1 MPEFEFNALV
11 RLLLQMASIILVSR
25 LIHAGLRRIGQPLV
39 IAEVIGG
46 ILLGPSLLGLVW
58 PDAMVGLFPKSSMP
72 ALGLLSQVGLVLFMF
87 LVGLE
92 LDSKLLRGKTRSSVI
107 ISQTSIIFPF
117 LLGLGAAFWLF
128 DSYAPDGVALL
139 PFALFMGIAMSIT
152 AFPVLARILTER
164 GMFSS
169 KVGAIS
175 IACAAVDDVAAWCLL
190 AFVVAISRAH
200 GVTSAAWT
208 TGMALAF
215 VGIMFFVVRPLLR
228 RAGERVAASGGLTPT
243 LTAATLLLL
252 ILSATVTEIIGIHA
266 LFGAFLFGALVPKEG
281 GLAEALAKKVETV
294 AVVMLLPLFFA
305 YSGLR
310 TEIGLLDDP
319 SDWLVAGAIILL
331 ATLGKFGG
339 ATLAAR
345 FTGLNWRESSAVGVL
360 MNTRGLME
368 LIALNI
374 GMDLGV
380 ISPTLFT
387 MLVIM
392 ALVTTFATSPVV
404 RWVYPL
410 SEQTKTDAA
419 PARNA

>member
-11 RLLLQMASIILVSR
+11 LLLLQMASIILVSR
-25 LIHAGLRRIGQPLV
+25 LLHLVLRRIGQPLV

-46 ILLGPSLLGLVW
+46 ILLGPSLLGLIW
-58 PDAMVGLFPKSSMP
+58 PEAMTGLFPKSSMP
-72 ALGLLSQVGLVLFMF
+72 TLGLLSQVGLVLFMF

-92 LDSKLLRGKTRSSVI
+92 LDHKLLRGKTRSSVI
-107 ISQTSIIFPF
+107 ISQTSIVFPF
-117 LLGLGAAFWLF
+117 LLGLGAAFWLYE
-128 DSYAPDGVALL
+128 SYAPHGVAFL

-152 AFPVLARILTER
+152 AFPVLARILNER
-164 GMFSS
+164 GLFTS

-190 AFVVAISRAH
+190 AFVVAISRAQ
-200 GVTSAAWT
+200 GVEAAAWT
-208 TGMALAF
+208 SGMALAF
-215 VGIMFFVVRPLLR
+215 VGIMFYVVRPLLK
-228 RAGERVAASGGLTPT
+228 RAGEKVMANGGLTPT
-243 LTAATLLLL
+243 LTAMTLLLL

-281 GLAEALAKKVETV
+281 GLADALARRMETV

-319 SDWLVAGAIILL
+319 RDWLIAGAIILL
-331 ATLGKFGG
+331 ATIGKFGG
-339 ATLAAR
+339 ATIAAR
-345 FTGLNWRESSAVGVL
+345 LTGLDWRESSAVGVL

-404 RWVYPL
+404 GWVYPPRA
-410 SEQTKTDAA
+410 QAA
-419 PARNA
+419 SQQRS

>member
-25 LIHAGLRRIGQPLV
+25 LIHLGLRRIGQPLV

-58 PDAMVGLFPKSSMP
+58 PEAMGALFPSSSMP

-92 LDSKLLRGKTRSSVI
+92 LDPALLRGKTRSSVI
-107 ISQTSIIFPF
+107 ISQTSIVFPF

-128 DSYAPDGVALL
+128 RDYAPGGVAFL

-152 AFPVLARILTER
+152 AFPVLARILTES
-164 GMFSS
+164 GLFTS
-169 KVGAIS
+169 KVGAIA

-190 AFVVAISRAH
+190 ALVVAISRAQ
-200 GVTSAAWT
+200 GVASAFWT
-208 TGMALAF
+208 AGMALAYIA
-215 VGIMFFVVRPLLR
+215 VMFLVVRPMLK
-228 RAGERVAASGGLTPT
+228 RVVGKHAFAVGGLTPT
-243 LTAATLLLL
+243 LSAMTLLLL

-266 LFGAFLFGALVPKEG
+266 LFGAFLFGALFPKDG
-281 GLAEALAKKVETV
+281 GLAEELIRKLETV
-294 AVVMLLPLFFA
+294 AVVMLMPLFFA

-310 TEIGLLDDP
+310 TEIGLLGDP
-319 SDWLVAGAIILL
+319 RDWLVAGGIVLL
-331 ATLGKFGG
+331 ATIGKFGG
-339 ATLAAR
+339 ALLASR
-345 FTGLNWRESSAVGVL
+345 FTGLSWRESSAVGVL

-387 MLVIM
+387 MLVLM
-392 ALVTTFATSPVV
+392 ALVTTFATSPIL
-404 RWVYPL
+404 RRVYRPGDRI
-410 SEQTKTDAA
+410 SGG
-419 PARNA
+419 